1 MLVRGKAVMP
11 TLECPICRRS
21 IVYTSIKEVP
31 FRPFC
36 SKRCKLV
43 DLGRWLNEEYRISEE
58 IPPDLTGTGS
68 NLPPPPDG
76 IAP

>member
-1 MLVRGKAVMP
+1 MP
-11 TLECPICRRS
+11 KLECPICQRTVTYASNR
-21 IVYTSIKEVP
+21 EVP

-58 IPPDLTGTGS
+58 VPPEQAGPGS
-68 NLPPPPDG
+68 SPPPPPGRIDS
-76 IAP
+76 

>member
-1 MLVRGKAVMP
+1 MA

-21 IVYTSIKEVP
+21 IAYTSKDEVP

-43 DLGRWLNEEYRISEE
+43 DLGRWLSEEYRISEE
-58 IPPDLTGTGS
+58 MPTDVPASDASPPATAEDTDS
-68 NLPPPPDG
+68 
-76 IAP
+76 